1 MATIEATE
9 VDWNAL
15 TAEAVKHLQALIQC
29 NTVNPP
35 GNEGPA
41 ITYIR
46 EQLAAEDI
54 DAHTLEPT
62 PGRPSLW
69 ARLPGNGSKCPL
81 LLLSH
86 VDVVPA
92 EAEHWTADP
101 FGGEIRNGYIF
112 GRGAVDMK
120 GMTAKQLT
128 LLLHLA
134 RSAKETGHRLSRDL
148 VLLAVADEE
157 REGTHGMAWIAEHEP
172 ALLDAEYALNE
183 GGGFALDMRGK
194 RIYVCETAQK
204 GRALVTVRAEGSPGH
219 GAVPHSQNAIIRLA
233 RAITRIGAS
242 SLPLHVTPTMRQFV
256 MALATTHPQPQRSLL
271 LQMLNPLLSDSML
284 RAFPDKHVANALRAM
299 LHNTATPTVVQGG
312 TAINVLPSEAIAR
325 LDGRIIPG
333 QTGEVFTSELRKR
346 MSDPHVTVE
355 VELLSSGHEGRAD
368 TALFAAISK
377 AITRYDPG
385 AIVAPY
391 LLPTFTD
398 SRFLVPKGVYAYGFD
413 PMQPEPGW
421 PSPQHMAHGHDERIS
436 IANIGFGLRV
446 LYDAIVQVAS
456 S

>member
-1 MATIEATE
+1 VTTIEAAE

-29 NTVNPP
+29 NTANPP

-41 ITYIR
+41 ITYIHK
-46 EQLAAEDI
+46 QLIAEGI
-54 DAHTLEPT
+54 DARIIEPT

-69 ARLPGNGSKCPL
+69 AKLPGNGSKRPL

-86 VDVVPA
+86 VDVVPV
-92 EAEHWTADP
+92 EAEHWTVDP
-101 FGGEIRNGYIF
+101 FGGEIRNSYIY

-134 RSAKETGHRLSRDL
+134 RMTKETGHTLNRDL

-172 ALLDAEYALNE
+172 ALLDTEYALNE
-183 GGGFALDMRGK
+183 GGGFAIDLRGK

-204 GRALVTVRAEGSPGH
+204 GRALVTMRAEGSPGH
-219 GAVPHSQNAIIRLA
+219 AAVPHSQNAIIRLA
-233 RAITRIGAS
+233 RAITRIGTS

-256 MALATTHPQPQRSLL
+256 MTLATTQPQPQRALL
-271 LQMLNPLLSDSML
+271 PQMLNPLLSDSIL
-284 RAFPDKHVANALRAM
+284 RAFPDKQVANALGAM

-312 TAINVLPSEAIAR
+312 TVINVIPSEAIAR

-333 QTGEVFTSELRKR
+333 QTAEVLKVELRKR
-346 MSDPHVTVE
+346 IRDPHVTVS
-355 VELLSSGHEGRAD
+355 VELLSLGHESRAD
-368 TALFAAISK
+368 TALFAAITT
-377 AITRYDPG
+377 AITRSDPG
-385 AIVAPY
+385 ALVAPY
-391 LLPTFTD
+391 LLPTSTD
-398 SRFLVPKGVYAYGFD
+398 SRFLVPKGVIAYGFD

-446 LYDAIVQVAS
+446 LYDTIVQVAS